1 MYLGR
6 FQNGDSVPLRVRC
19 VDANLDAINP
29 DIAPNYVV
37 YSDTFSDVATCAGVP
52 PKDKDRLTG
61 LFEDSLFLGSLD
73 TGFYTVRYSWMAEGQ
88 EFATL
93 DNFEIIGGGDASGA
107 YTAMHFYGPPHA
119 DFIVGQLD
127 SDTVDKRRNP
137 KV

>member
-6 FQNGDSVPLRVRC
+6 FQNGDSVPLRVHC
-19 VDANLDAINP
+19 VDSNLDAVNP
-29 DIAPNYVV
+29 DNAPDYVV
-37 YSDTFSDVATCAGVP
+37 YSDTFSDVASGKMP
-52 PKDKDRLTG
+52 PKDKDKLAG
-61 LFEDSLFLGSLD
+61 LFEDSIFLGSLD
-73 TGFYTVRYSWMAEGQ
+73 TGFYTVRYSWTELSQ
-88 EFATL
+88 EFASI
-93 DNFEIIGGGDASGA
+93 DNFEIISGGDASGA